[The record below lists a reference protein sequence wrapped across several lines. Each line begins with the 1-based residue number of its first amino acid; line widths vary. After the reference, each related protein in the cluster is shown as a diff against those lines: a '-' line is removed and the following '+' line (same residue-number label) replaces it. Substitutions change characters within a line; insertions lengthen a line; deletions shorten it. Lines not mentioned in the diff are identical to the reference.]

1 MHIFNPRSYTAFCL
15 LLNFIS
21 FWLAGLLLLCRLSQ
35 AAVSGGYSLAAVL
48 GGVTLQRLLLLQS
61 KGSRASCR
69 SRGQRAQ
76 QLQLPGLAR
85 TGSIVGDGL
94 SCSGPRG
101 LFPGQ
106 GAHLL
111 LRHWQVDSL
120 LSPQGSLHSLLTA
133 PHTALRTM
141 TKLDTA
147 QAHFTTHDPL

>member
-1 MHIFNPRSYTAFCL
+1 MFIVKFRFFLACWVPIALQAFSSCGE
-15 LLNFIS
+15 
-21 FWLAGLLLLCRLSQ
+21 WGLLSSCS
-35 AAVSGGYSLAAVL
+35 AW
-48 GGVTLQRLLLLQS
+48 GVTLQRLLLLQS
-61 KGSRASCR
+61 TGSRASCR

-141 TKLDTA
+141 TKPDTA